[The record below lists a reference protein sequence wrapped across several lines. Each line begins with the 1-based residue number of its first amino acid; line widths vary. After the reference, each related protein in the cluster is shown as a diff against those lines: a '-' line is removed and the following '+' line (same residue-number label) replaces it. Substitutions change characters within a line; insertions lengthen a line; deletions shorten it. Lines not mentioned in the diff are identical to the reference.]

1 MIVRFKAKQFI
12 NNSSLL
18 QILFVKTGVTTKTSD
33 VTDCFSSINKSYSKK
48 QKNKKYMEYS
58 DLEGGQCLPHLAQAA
73 MKFEYLSGL
82 QDKGHKVFC
91 AILAQPLEVRC
102 L

>member
-1 MIVRFKAKQFI
+1 MLIPKQAAHTE
-12 NNSSLL
+12 LL
-18 QILFVKTGVTTKTSD
+18 P
-33 VTDCFSSINKSYSKK
+33 
-48 QKNKKYMEYS
+48 YMEYS
-58 DLEGGQCLPHLAQAA
+58 DLEGGQCLPYLAQAA
-73 MKFEYLSGL
+73 MTFEYLSGL